1 MVHMASSRRSCRDE
15 AKDRQVDVMGCIR
28 LFYPNFVVFV
38 VLGHK
43 CNLVVSFSINR
54 TPRVGGE
61 ASIQS
66 SLSHP

>member
-1 MVHMASSRRSCRDE
+1 MVLMASSRSLHRDE
-15 AKDRQVDVMGCIR
+15 AKDKWVNPMGCIK

-43 CNLVVSFSINR
+43 GSLVISFPINR

-61 ASIQS
+61 VINQP